1 MPEGV
6 PVMIILPAG
15 KVVPWDMYAM
25 ILLSAF
31 YSLFTSLKPITSL

>member
-6 PVMIILPAG
+6 PVIIVLPAG

-31 YSLFTSLKPITSL
+31 YPSGILRIPLASL